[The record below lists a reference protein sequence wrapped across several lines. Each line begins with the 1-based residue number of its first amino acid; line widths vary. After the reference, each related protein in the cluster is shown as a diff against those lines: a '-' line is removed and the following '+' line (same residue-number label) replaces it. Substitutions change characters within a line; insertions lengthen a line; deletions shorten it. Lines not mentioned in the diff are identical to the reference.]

1 MKTIE
6 AIIERGKDE
15 TFTVYCAEEMF
26 TGMGNTAENAKKD
39 MRQQMEFFKKTAIEE
54 GFSYPDFKGYML

>member
-6 AIIERGKDE
+6 AIIERGKDG
-15 TFTVYCAEEMF
+15 TFTVYCSDEMF

-39 MRQQMEFFKKTAIEE
+39 MRQQMEFFKKNRN
-54 GFSYPDFKGYML
+54 